1 MDTRLTELSHWAS
14 GQFVQSG
21 QAKLLPTDF
30 VAVSDDA
37 SFRRYY
43 RCPKLGRPIVFM
55 DSPPEKEPIIDFLV
69 IGKALSA
76 AGLPTPDFFAVEV
89 EAGFLALSDFG
100 DQQLL
105 SVVQDHPEAVL
116 STLSEVIGHLNQ
128 VARVDCALPDYSE
141 SMLRA
146 EMDLFPTWYLTNLLG
161 LTLTDAF
168 WTLWQGVCGRLVSSA
183 LCEPQV
189 FVHRD
194 FHSRNIMVPSKGEIG
209 LLDFQDAVRG
219 PLSYDL
225 VSLLKD
231 CYVEYDPAVRQ
242 SLVQVYRQYWLEDP
256 RVQSS
261 TPEAFFQAFEL
272 MGLQRH
278 LKCAGIFARLC
289 LRDGKSRY
297 LNDIPLVLKY
307 IASVCESQPGLVDFH
322 QWLQAFV
329 LAARAGGS
337 E

>member
-1 MDTRLTELSHWAS
+1 MDTRLTELSQWAS
-14 GQFVQSG
+14 GHFVQSG
-21 QAKLLPTDF
+21 QPKLAPADF
-30 VAVSDDA
+30 VVVSDDA

-43 RCPKLGRPIVFM
+43 RCPKLARSMVFM
-55 DSPPEKEPIIDFLV
+55 DAPPEKEPIIDFLA

-76 AGLPTPDFFAVEV
+76 AGLPAPDFFAVEV
-89 EAGFLALSDFG
+89 DAGFLALSDFG

-116 STLSEVIGHLNQ
+116 STLSEVMGHLNQ

-141 SMLRA
+141 SLLRA

-168 WTLWQGVCGRLVSSA
+168 WSVWADVCDRLVASA
-183 LCEPQV
+183 LSEPQV

-194 FHSRNIMVPSKGEIG
+194 FHSRNIMVPSTGEIG

-231 CYVEYDPAVRQ
+231 CYVEYDPAVQQ
-242 SLVQVYRQYWLEDP
+242 SLVQIYRQYWLDDP
-256 RVQSS
+256 RVESS

-297 LNDIPLVLKY
+297 LHDIPLVLKY
-307 IASVCESQPGLVDFH
+307 IAAVCESQPILHDFH

-329 LAARAGGS
+329 LPDRTGGS